1 VTRKTIRIIEIALG
15 AVLVLF
21 IIILFVFVKPQTRKL
36 NSSSSAVSSTVT
48 SINSTSSEPVSSASA
63 SSAITSSS
71 KKPTSSVAASTKPT
85 AGSAV
90 TASSQPAADETVSVT
105 IPEGYSLTQICTKL
119 ANNGVG
125 SYDVLFKTAT
135 TADFSSHP
143 CIANSSKTNRCYTLE
158 GYLFPDTYTFYK
170 GQTPAHVFDKMLS
183 NFDASTAAYKSQA
196 AKTGLTFDQ
205 AIVLAS
211 VIEREA
217 GNVSEVANVSSVFHN
232 RLKVNMPLQADS
244 TIDYLNDRMSKAECE
259 KYKFYYNTVTRCKGL
274 PAGPICNPGLRALK
288 AAVNPASTNYM
299 YFCNDS
305 ATPPRYYYSVTYEE
319 HKQKCAAIGI
329 ILS

>member
-1 VTRKTIRIIEIALG
+1 MTRKTIRIIEIALG

-105 IPEGYSLTQICTKL
+105 IPEGYSLMQICKRL
-119 ANNGVG
+119 ESKGVG
-125 SYDVLFKTAT
+125 DYATLFKTAT

-183 NFDASTAAYKSQA
+183 NFDASTSAYKSQA

-211 VIEREA
+211 VIEKEA
-217 GNVSEVANVSSVFHN
+217 GNGNEVAKVSSVLHN
-232 RLKVNMPLQADS
+232 RLNAKWQLNCDA
-244 TIDYLNDRMSKAECE
+244 TISYLNNRMSKAECE
-259 KYKFYYNTVTRCKGL
+259 KYKYYYNTERCAAL
-274 PAGPICNPGLRALK
+274 PAGPICNPGLQALK
-288 AAVNPASTNYM
+288 AAVNPANTNFM
-299 YFCNDS
+299 YFCNDN
-305 ATPPRYYYSVTYEE
+305 ADPPNYYYAVTEAE
-319 HKQKCAAIGI
+319 QNANRAKAGI
-329 ILS
+329 S